1 LGKSRNFGAFA
12 LDISCPTPKLR
23 TSFVYRVPN
32 RRPVH
37 NYWSLSAMNEQVEQP
52 EEGTDEQPVTDE
64 VSTAEF
70 EGTDQG
76 GDAAESLS
84 GLEKAELA
92 AAENWDRYLRTAAEL
107 ENVRKR
113 ASRDVENARRF
124 ALERFSRELLA
135 VRDSLEMGL
144 AAEGA
149 SVESLLE
156 GSEATLKILSATMQQ
171 FGIEVV
177 DPAGEP
183 FDPDFHEAISMQPS
197 DAVEPGSVATVVQ
210 KGYSLNG
217 RLLRP
222 AMVVVA
228 AE

>member
-1 LGKSRNFGAFA
+1 
-12 LDISCPTPKLR
+12 
-23 TSFVYRVPN
+23 
-32 RRPVH
+32 
-37 NYWSLSAMNEQVEQP
+37 MNGQVEQD
-52 EEGTDEQPVTDE
+52 GVDEQPLNEEASAVEEAEQGDESSDASTD
-64 VSTAEF
+64 
-70 EGTDQG
+70 
-76 GDAAESLS
+76 
-84 GLEKAELA
+84 LEKAEAA

-113 ASRDVENARRF
+113 SSRDVENAHRF

-135 VRDSLEMGL
+135 VRDSLEMGI

-156 GSEATLKILSATMQQ
+156 GSEATLKILGGTMQQ

-177 DPAGEP
+177 DPVGEP

-197 DAVEPGSVATVVQ
+197 DDVEPGSVVIVVQ

-228 AE
+228 AD

>member
-1 LGKSRNFGAFA
+1 
-12 LDISCPTPKLR
+12 
-23 TSFVYRVPN
+23 
-32 RRPVH
+32 
-37 NYWSLSAMNEQVEQP
+37 MNGQVEQD
-52 EEGTDEQPVTDE
+52 GVDEQPLNEEASAVDE
-64 VSTAEF
+64 VEQGDESSDAST
-70 EGTDQG
+70 D
-76 GDAAESLS
+76 
-84 GLEKAELA
+84 LEKAEAA

-113 ASRDVENARRF
+113 ASRDVENAHRF

-135 VRDSLEMGL
+135 VRDSLEMGI

-156 GSEATLKILSATMQQ
+156 GSEATLKILGGTMQQ
-171 FGIEVV
+171 FGIEVL
-177 DPAGEP
+177 DPVGEP
-183 FDPDFHEAISMQPS
+183 FDPEFHEAISMQPS
-197 DAVEPGSVATVVQ
+197 DDVEPGSVVTVVQ

-228 AE
+228 AD

>member
-1 LGKSRNFGAFA
+1 MNAERPDEAI
-12 LDISCPTPKLR
+12 DD
-23 TSFVYRVPN
+23 VPEAEMVAEAAVDTVEEAEA
-32 RRPVH
+32 P
-37 NYWSLSAMNEQVEQP
+37 NETVE
-52 EEGTDEQPVTDE
+52 E
-64 VSTAEF
+64 VSELEQAE
-70 EGTDQG
+70 
-76 GDAAESLS
+76 A
-84 GLEKAELA
+84 KAD
-92 AAENWDRYLRTAAEL
+92 ENWDRYLRGAAEL

-113 ASRDVENARRF
+113 AARDVENAHRF

-144 AAEGA
+144 AAADNA

-156 GSEATLKILSATMQQ
+156 GSRATLKILGVTMQQ
-171 FGIEVV
+171 FGIEEL

-183 FDPDFHEAISMQPS
+183 FDPEFHEAISMQPS
-197 DAVEPGSVATVVQ
+197 DDVESGSVVSVVQ
-210 KGYSLNG
+210 KGYLLNG